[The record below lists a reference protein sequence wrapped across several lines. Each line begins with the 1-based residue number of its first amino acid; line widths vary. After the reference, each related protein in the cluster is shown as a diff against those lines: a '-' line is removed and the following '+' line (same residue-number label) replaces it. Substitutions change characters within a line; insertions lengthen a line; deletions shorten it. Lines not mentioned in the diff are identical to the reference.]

1 MPYTTVVEI
10 PDCYSAYANFQYRL
24 WFTWRRLREVRAL
37 AAPWLEIVSTCPWL
51 WDEPEDE
58 ECIKVFAQDLA
69 VLPEMP
75 PLEWAN
81 ACHALSL
88 SLHAREPRTG
98 TTTPRPLDPLISQT
112 RLRFI
117 AWLLV
122 MALPRIDN
130 DGFDWEKIEH
140 SIFDWAKLIAIP
152 EPAPSCQHCQISH
165 LLPLWMK
172 TMRQVYELDH
182 LRLIPWNQECNCWES
197 CMAAARGSTRRR
209 QVDLDRDSPN
219 LHVLYELVVPPW
231 PLVCWV
237 AFRTLVPD
245 GTVQAFLDILRT
257 ADRDLLEWDNDDNS
271 YIFTALQEA
280 GEPWPYPQQW
290 TRYMVEIDLQT
301 WLQIRTMTWTA
312 DRVRSPYEGG
322 ADMGIRLIALTLK
335 HTSTSNGFT
344 NICLSLEDI
353 LIPLDIDLESEFDQ
367 LLPAVT
373 DSEKQSIRADFASKE
388 FWARQNLE
396 NWLSACEKNLVQA
409 VWNTPNMSVLS
420 RLRYMAFVLETGGPV
435 FENLTM
441 YTYCLIVQQHKG
453 QHSRSVL
460 KQFWESVMAAQN
472 DDQFARC
479 CSECD
484 TILQFLR
491 QSVKAYPQS
500 AHRIALSVYEKMNRD
515 IPRITAALVV
525 YLQEPVSS
533 DGFLTARETVAQGGL
548 NLLQDLLDLDMFSI
562 VKPLICKALVQLS
575 RASGLHPRCFSIAGL
590 QKIGQQVA
598 GGGFGDIWK
607 GVVRGQ
613 VVSVKVMRI
622 FQEQEVAAALK
633 EFSREALI
641 WRQLCHPNL
650 LPFFGL
656 YYLDNRLCLVSPWM
670 ENGNIMQF
678 LSKQSPNIGHRL
690 SLILDV
696 ALGLQ
701 YLHEQNVVH
710 GDLKAI
716 NILVTPSGKACIC
729 DFGLASIV
737 NEITLRLNST
747 TTTAR
752 GGTARYYAPELFQEN
767 KKHFGS
773 DVYALACVASE
784 ILSGKIPFHDS
795 PNDMAVMFK
804 ILQGGHP
811 TRPPSCSGTTQ
822 LDSLWKL
829 LQHCWNGQAH
839 MRPSAAEIVEWLV
852 APSIGAT
859 FIASTTDWDDKF
871 TCKFRRSLQDRPLLP
886 SVNQIER
893 KLFDEEVAQACK
905 ECFPDCA
912 FTESQEKKS
921 RPYRVRFALDTAKR
935 RHEELP
941 DSEEGNSHPGAK
953 RSRRT
958 EM

>member
-1 MPYTTVVEI
+1 
-10 PDCYSAYANFQYRL
+10 
-24 WFTWRRLREVRAL
+24 
-37 AAPWLEIVSTCPWL
+37 
-51 WDEPEDE
+51 
-58 ECIKVFAQDLA
+58 
-69 VLPEMP
+69 MP

-81 ACHALSL
+81 ACQALDSL
-88 SLHAREPRTG
+88 QPRTG
-98 TTTPRPLDPLISQT
+98 PGTTRLRPLDPLISQP

-117 AWLLV
+117 AWLLI
-122 MALPRIDN
+122 MALPRMND

-152 EPAPSCQHCQISH
+152 ESATSCQHCKISH
-165 LLPLWMK
+165 LLPLWIKM
-172 TMRQVYELDH
+172 MRQVYELDH
-182 LRLIPWNQECNCWES
+182 LRLIPWNQECYCWES
-197 CMAAARGSTRRR
+197 CIASARASRLRH
-209 QVDLDRDSPN
+209 VDLDTDSQN
-219 LHVLYELVVPPW
+219 HVLYELVVPPW
-231 PLVCWV
+231 PLICWV
-237 AFRTLVPD
+237 AFRTLVPN
-245 GTVQAFLDILRT
+245 GTVHAFLDILRT
-257 ADRDLLEWDNDDNS
+257 ADQDLLEWDDDDNS
-271 YIFTALQEA
+271 YIFAALQEV
-280 GEPWPYPQQW
+280 GEPWPYPQLW
-290 TRYMVEIDLQT
+290 ARYMVEIDLPT
-301 WLQIRTMTWTA
+301 WLQIRTMTWTT

-335 HTSTSNGFT
+335 HTPTSIIGLT
-344 NICLSLEDI
+344 NICVTLEDI
-353 LIPLDIDLESEFDQ
+353 LIPLNIDLESEFDQ
-367 LLPAVT
+367 LLPAIT
-373 DSEKQSIRADFASKE
+373 DIGKQSIRADFTSKE

-396 NWLSACEKNLVQA
+396 IWLSACEKNLVQA

-441 YTYCLIVQQHKG
+441 YTYCLIIQQKKG
-453 QHSRSVL
+453 RYSRRIL

-484 TILQFLR
+484 TVFQFLR
-491 QSVKAYPQS
+491 QSVKMYPQS
-500 AHRIALSVYEKMNRD
+500 AHQIALSVYEKMNRD

-525 YLQEPVSS
+525 YLQEPASS
-533 DGFLTARETVAQGGL
+533 DGFLTAREGVAQGSL
-548 NLLQDLLDLDMFSI
+548 NLLQDLLDLDTFLI
-562 VKPLICKALVQLS
+562 VKPLICKALVQLA
-575 RASGLHPRCFSIAGL
+575 RASGLHPRCFSITGL

-607 GVVRGQ
+607 GVIRGQ
-613 VVSVKVMRI
+613 VVSVKIMRI

-678 LSKQSPNIGHRL
+678 LSKQSPTIGHRL

-696 ALGLQ
+696 ALGLR

-747 TTTAR
+747 TTTAK

-767 KKHFGS
+767 KKHFAS

-784 ILSGKIPFHDS
+784 ILSGKVPFHDA

-804 ILQGGHP
+804 ILQGEHP
-811 TRPPSCSGTTQ
+811 TRPLSCSGTAQ

-829 LQHCWNGQAH
+829 LQHCWHGQAQ
-839 MRPSAAEIVEWLV
+839 MRPSAPEIVERLV

-859 FIASTTDWDDKF
+859 IISSAMDWDDKF

-886 SVNQIER
+886 SVNQIEH
-893 KLFDEEVAQACK
+893 KLFGEEVAQACK
-905 ECFPDCA
+905 ECFPDSA
-912 FTESQEKKS
+912 FTELQEKKS
-921 RPYRVRFALDTAKR
+921 TPHRVRFAWDTVKR
-935 RHEELP
+935 RREDLEETP

-953 RSRRT
+953 RLRRT